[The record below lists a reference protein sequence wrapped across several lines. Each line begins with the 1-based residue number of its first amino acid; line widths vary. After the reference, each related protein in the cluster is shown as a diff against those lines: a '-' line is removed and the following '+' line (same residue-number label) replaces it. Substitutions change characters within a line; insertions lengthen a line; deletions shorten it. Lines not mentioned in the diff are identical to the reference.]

1 MNTEQRLNQVAD
13 RYREQGYQVVLN
25 PRPDDLPPFAK
36 DFKVEILASR
46 PDGNVLASAKG
57 SSAEF
62 EADPNLS
69 RYAEVIEK
77 RPGWRYDVFVLGPP
91 PAVPDR
97 GDISEALQ
105 EETYKALDNAERLIQ
120 AGFGAPAVL
129 TAWAALESA
138 MRQRLRSLGSKAEWG
153 TSPRSMLNELI
164 SSGILTHS
172 EFREL
177 EGLSRLRNIIAHGFS
192 VPEISPSS
200 VSFLVDTARKLLN
213 ESKQLAPA
221 L

>member
-1 MNTEQRLNQVAD
+1 MNTEQRLNQIAD

-25 PRPDDLPPFAK
+25 PGPDDLPPFAK
-36 DFKVEILASR
+36 YFKVEILASR

-57 SSAEF
+57 SSSEF

-69 RYAEVIEK
+69 RYAEVIENQ
-77 RPGWRYDVFVLGPP
+77 PGWRYDVFVLGPP

-97 GDISEALQ
+97 GDIAEASQ
-105 EETYKALDNAERLIQ
+105 EEIYKALDNAERLIQ
-120 AGFGAPAVL
+120 AGFGAQAVL

-138 MRQRLRSLGSKAEWG
+138 MRHRLRSLGSKAEWG

-164 SSGILTHS
+164 SLGILTHS
-172 EFREL
+172 EFRDL

-192 VPEISPSS
+192 VPEIGPSS
-200 VSFLVDTARKLLN
+200 VSFLVDTARRLLN